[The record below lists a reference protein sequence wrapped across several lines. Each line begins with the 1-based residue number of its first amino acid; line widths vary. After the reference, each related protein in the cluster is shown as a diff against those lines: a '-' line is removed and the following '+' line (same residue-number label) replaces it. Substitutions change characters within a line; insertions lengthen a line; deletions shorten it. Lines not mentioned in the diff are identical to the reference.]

1 MAGKQAHCWPAVP
14 AGDHRYS
21 NGVDTQAWICPSCD
35 RRVPPRVDECRC
47 GFDQADLPF
56 ATDAR
61 QIRGEHRKLVPLTV
75 LAMVAAVGA
84 GAALW
89 GWRVSARAETAA
101 PVAALAAPPVPPTT
115 EPSMPARTPLT
126 TEFAR
131 LAPVT
136 AAADDPAA
144 APPPASLE
152 DVVSQT
158 LPAVASIDAG
168 RARGTGFFIKP
179 DTVLTNAHVI
189 QGVTTVQLAVGNASY
204 SARVMIVNTGTDLA
218 VLQVSNPNP
227 RQPTLSMGSVNS
239 TRVGEEV
246 VAIGSALGVLS
257 NTVTRGIVS
266 ALRKAGNT
274 TLIQTDA
281 AINPGNSGGPLLN
294 RSGQVIGINSLGV
307 SRQAAEGLAFAVAI
321 DHASPLLNGQTSETG
336 TTLLGSIQEQLSGT
350 PSDAGTARTRG
361 EGQYAEA
368 LQVAG
373 RAADSIDSLWN
384 RYAADCVVR
393 APRSGDRVWFAAF
406 EGNAV
411 EVSRSA
417 KWNCA
422 SWLDTVRER
431 ADEVRAMVQQ
441 ASEAARHNGVYPG
454 VQRDM
459 RRRYKLDW
467 SGW

>member
-1 MAGKQAHCWPAVP
+1 MP
-14 AGDHRYS
+14 HR
-21 NGVDTQAWICPSCD
+21 VE
-35 RRVPPRVDECRC
+35 ECRC
-47 GFDQADLPF
+47 GFKQADLPF
-56 ATDAR
+56 PAGSPQASR
-61 QIRGEHRKLVPLTV
+61 NHRKLISLAV
-75 LAMVAAVGA
+75 LAAIVIVGA
-84 GAALW
+84 SAVLW
-89 GWRVSARAETAA
+89 GWRVSARSGSAA
-101 PVAALAAPPVPPTT
+101 PVAVVTAPPAPPTIEAST
-115 EPSMPARTPLT
+115 PTRTPLT

-136 AAADDPAA
+136 PAADEPASP
-144 APPPASLE
+144 PPPASLE

-168 RARGTGFFIKP
+168 RARGTGFFVRP

-189 QGVTTVQLAVGNASY
+189 QGETTVRLSVGNANY
-204 SARVMIVNTGTDLA
+204 SARVVIVNTGTDLA

-239 TRVGEEV
+239 ARVGEEV

-266 ALRKAGNT
+266 AFRKAGST

-281 AINPGNSGGPLLN
+281 AINPGNSGGPLVN
-294 RSGQVIGINSLGV
+294 RNGQVIGINSM
-307 SRQAAEGLAFAVAI
+307 SIAKQAGEGLAFAVAI

-336 TTLLGSIQEQLSGT
+336 GTLLGSMQEQLAGT
-350 PSDAGTARTRG
+350 PSDAGAARNQG
-361 EGQYAEA
+361 EAQYAQA
-368 LQVAG
+368 LQAAG
-373 RAADSIDSLWN
+373 RAADSLDSFWN

-393 APRSGDRVWFAAF
+393 APRNGDRAWFAAL
-406 EGNAV
+406 EGNSV
-411 EVSRSA
+411 EVSRTA

-431 ADEVRAMVQQ
+431 ADDVRAVVLQ
-441 ASEAARHNGVYPG
+441 ASETARHNGVYPG
-454 VQRDM
+454 VLREL

>member
-1 MAGKQAHCWPAVP
+1 VP
-14 AGDHRYS
+14 HR
-21 NGVDTQAWICPSCD
+21 VE
-35 RRVPPRVDECRC
+35 VCRC
-47 GFDQADLPF
+47 GFTQADLPVS
-56 ATDAR
+56 AGEGLD
-61 QIRGEHRKLVPLTV
+61 RGGRRAMASLTV
-75 LAMVAAVGA
+75 LAVTLIVGA
-84 GAALW
+84 TAVLW
-89 GWRVSARAETAA
+89 GWRVSARSEAA
-101 PVAALAAPPVPPTT
+101 ATVATPLASPVQPPT
-115 EPSMPARTPLT
+115 ERSTPPPTPRT

-136 AAADDPAA
+136 APPDDAAPAA

-152 DVVSQT
+152 DVVSQA
-158 LPAVASIDAG
+158 LPAVASIEAG
-168 RARGTGFFIKP
+168 RARGTGFFVKP

-189 QGVTTVQLAVGNASY
+189 QGETTVRLSVGNAIY
-204 SARVMIVNTGTDLA
+204 AARVVIVNTATDLA

-227 RQPTLSMGSVNS
+227 RQPTLRMGSIN
-239 TRVGEEV
+239 TARVGEEV

-266 ALRKAGNT
+266 ALRKAGST

-281 AINPGNSGGPLLN
+281 AINPGNSGGPLVN

-307 SRQAAEGLAFAVAI
+307 SRQTGEGLAFAVAI

-336 TTLLGSIQEQLSGT
+336 NTLLGSMQEQLSGA
-350 PSDAGTARTRG
+350 PGDAGAARNQG
-361 EGQYAEA
+361 EAQYSQA
-368 LQVAG
+368 LQAAS
-373 RAADSIDSLWN
+373 RAADSIDNLWG

-393 APRSGDRVWFAAF
+393 APRNGDRAWFAAL
-406 EGNAV
+406 ESSSV

-431 ADEVRAMVQQ
+431 AEEVHAVVLQ

-454 VQRDM
+454 VLRDM